1 MGQVFSFLTRK
12 RAPSSIQSELTVVV
26 QPPKPQSTEVM
37 AAGSPRDVA
46 NELSMSTDDM
56 IRYSN
61 GFQTLQEFLNKSG
74 IILDRQRKMQ
84 MELETC
90 QER

>member
-1 MGQVFSFLTRK
+1 MGQVVSFLTRK
-12 RAPSSIQSELTVVV
+12 RAPSSTQSELIVVV